1 MEDAGDNTVD
11 DENYFSL
18 LDMFICTRSVGKL
31 LTFDF
36 KIMNV
41 IHLLET
47 FSYPFV
53 RVLASRRTSSGWKMK
68 SG

>member
-1 MEDAGDNTVD
+1 MEDAGVNTVD

-18 LDMFICTRSVGKL
+18 LDMFICTRLVGKL
-31 LTFDF
+31 LNFAF

-47 FSYPFV
+47 FSYPFA
-53 RVLASRRTSSGWKMK
+53 RVLASRRTSSGWKIK